1 MEKKKIINNSF
12 FDMIALFLSFIFSF
26 FRSIKIFFLSNNKSV
41 KKENT
46 FFNFL
51 DFIFR
56 KWGNY
61 YWEKPSIY
69 KLSSFF
75 SDLLNSTFKNK

>member
-1 MEKKKIINNSF
+1 MEKKKIVNNSF
-12 FDMIALFLSFIFSF
+12 FDSIALLLSFVFSF
-26 FRSIKIFFLSNNKSV
+26 FRSIKIFFSSNKNTT
-41 KKENT
+41 KKENL

-56 KWGNY
+56 KWNIY
-61 YWEKPSIY
+61 FWEKPSVY
-69 KLSSFF
+69 KISSFF